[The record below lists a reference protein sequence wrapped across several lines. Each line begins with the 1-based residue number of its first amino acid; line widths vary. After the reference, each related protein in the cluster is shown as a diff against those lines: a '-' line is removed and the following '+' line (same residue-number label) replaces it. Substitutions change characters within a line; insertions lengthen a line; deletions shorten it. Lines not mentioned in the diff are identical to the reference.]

1 MKYIKIFF
9 HYIFFRSEYL
19 KFFFFFLVK
28 EYLKFFKEEDLM
40 EKGPQLLR
48 AVYTDNSRLAP

>member
-9 HYIFFRSEYL
+9 HYIFFWVRIFKIL
-19 KFFFFFLVK
+19 FFFLVK